1 MKLIKLLSAVVLF
14 MLAFTL
20 NANAQKNY
28 IRDAD
33 RAFDNQ
39 QYFNASDLYKK
50 GIAKIKNKQE
60 KARITFQIAEC
71 YRMMN
76 DWKQAESWYSKAI
89 KAKHTNDKMYL
100 YFAESKK
107 INMKYDEAITAFQD
121 YQKLVPSDPAGENG
135 IKSSELAQKWK
146 DNPSR
151 YVIENM
157 AQINSKDYDFS
168 PTYGDKK
175 HTSLVFTSK
184 REGQTGNKIDP
195 ISGTMYSDLFETKVD
210 KNGKWSTPSTI
221 QGDVNSALG
230 NEGASCVNKKGDKV
244 YFTRCDQAKKKWITC
259 KIYMAPKKGNSWGE
273 PELIDFGLDAAM
285 TDSFNFRHPTVSAD
299 EQVMIFSSDM
309 TGSMGGQKSDL
320 WMSTFDKKSKTW
332 GKPVNMGPSI
342 NTPGREGFPYLSENG
357 DLFFSSDG
365 QLGMGGLD
373 IFKSPITDA
382 KTWKFGTP
390 ENLKYPMNSSGDD
403 FGIVFDGKK
412 EKGYLTSNREGT
424 KGADDIWSFYLPPL
438 VFHLAGTI
446 TDCKYGPTT
455 LVEEAT
461 VRMVGSDGSA
471 LEVKTA
477 KDGKYKYDLLPEVS
491 YVVTVFSDGKAHSP
505 KAEGY
510 LNLADKDKG
519 KLTTVGE
526 MTSKDYTLDFC
537 LVPTESE
544 IRFPAVLYDLNKSTL
559 RPESKDSLNFLY
571 QTLIDNPTI
580 VIEISSHTD
589 SRASNKY
596 NQTLSQA
603 RAQACVDYLVNEKKI
618 PKERL
623 VAKGYGEERPL
634 RLADGTVLTE
644 KYILSKKTK
653 QEQEALFDLN
663 RRSVF
668 KVLRWDYVDPNA
680 PKDQSQ
686 RKIVRPKVNAG
697 AFDDSGD
704 TTGADVMDAPVDGGK
719 APEPAPTPAPTPGS
733 KPAPGATKPAPTGTK
748 PAATKPKQY

>member
-1 MKLIKLLSAVVLF
+1 MKLMKLLSVVVIF
-14 MLAFTL
+14 MLAFTV
-20 NANAQKNY
+20 NAHAQKNY

-33 RAFDNQ
+33 RAFESQ
-39 QYFNASDLYKK
+39 QYYNASDLYKK
-50 GIAKIKNKQE
+50 GMAKIKNKQE

-89 KAKHTNDKMYL
+89 KAKYTNDKMYL
-100 YFAESKK
+100 YFAEANK
-107 INMKYDEAITAFQD
+107 INMKYNEAITAFQE

-151 YVIENM
+151 YVVENM

-168 PTYGDKK
+168 PTFGDKK

-184 REGQTGNKIDP
+184 REGQTGSKIDP

-230 NEGASCVNKKGDKV
+230 NEGASCINKKGDKV
-244 YFTRCDQAKKKWITC
+244 YFTRCDQEKKKLITC
-259 KIYMAPKKGNSWGE
+259 KIYVSPKKGNAWGT
-273 PELIDFGLDAAM
+273 PELIDFGLDAAVI
-285 TDSFNFRHPTVSAD
+285 DSFNFRHPTVSAD

-309 TGSMGGQKSDL
+309 TGSIGGQHSDL
-320 WMSTFDKKSKTW
+320 WMSNYDKKSKKW

-357 DLFFSSDG
+357 DLFYSSDG

-373 IFKSPITDA
+373 IFKAPITDA

-438 VFHLAGTI
+438 VFHLAGKI
-446 TDCKYGPTT
+446 TDCKYGPS
-455 LVEEAT
+455 VAVQEAT
-461 VRMVGSDGSA
+461 IRMVGSDGSA
-471 LEVKTA
+471 LEVKTD
-477 KDGKYKYDLLPEVS
+477 KDGNYKYELLPEVS
-491 YVVTVFSDGKAHSP
+491 YVVTVFSDKGHST

-510 LNLADKDKG
+510 LNLPDKDKG

-526 MTSKDYTLDFC
+526 MVSKDYVLDFC
-537 LVPTESE
+537 LVPAESE
-544 IRFPAVLYDLNKSTL
+544 IRFPAVLYDLNKSSL

-571 QTLIDNPTI
+571 QTLLDNPTI
-580 VIEISSHTD
+580 IIEISSHTD

-596 NQTLSQA
+596 NQKLSQA
-603 RAQACVDYLVNEKKI
+603 RAQACVDYLVNEKHI
-618 PKERL
+618 PKERI

-668 KVLRWDYVDPNA
+668 KVLSWDYVDPNA
-680 PKDQSQ
+680 PKDQSG
-686 RKIVRPKVNAG
+686 RKIIRPKVNAG

-704 TTGADVMDAPVDGGK
+704 TTGADVPDAPVDGGK
-719 APEPAPTPAPTPGS
+719 EPAPAPGGAKPAAATPAP
-733 KPAPGATKPAPTGTK
+733 AGTK
-748 PAATKPKQY
+748 PAGTKPATKPKQY